1 MASADAPAAA
11 PPPLSSSGRM
21 LILVCAFLGWLFA
34 GVMMAT
40 TQQIS
45 RPAAEDLLTRAGE
58 LEESKFQESQTP
70 ESQADSTSP
79 GESAAEGDT
88 ESALEAWRKGL
99 IGQWF
104 AWYQCAFLFG
114 AATGGLVFGRL
125 GDRFG
130 RKTAM
135 AASIMTYSGMA
146 GLAYFV
152 QTPGQLLVM
161 WFLACTGIGGMWPNG
176 VALVSEAWA
185 GLSRPVVAGL
195 IGTAANI
202 GIFLLSTVASWKAVV
217 PDDWRWVLLIDAGP
231 LLLGVF
237 SLIAVPESPRWLAE
251 RDRVKEAI
259 AAPQSTWEVF
269 RPPLLQI
276 TLVGILLATI
286 PLLGGWGSANW
297 MIPWADEA
305 GVAAEP
311 PNPYLKAQVGQARS
325 FTGVIGSLIGGWVA
339 SMVGRRRMY
348 FLNSLICL
356 FIAQWTFRY
365 IVPTDGSFLFWVA
378 GLGFF
383 SGLYF
388 GWLPLCLPELF
399 QTRVRSTGAG
409 VSFNFG
415 RILTAV
421 TIFASGALMTYFE
434 GDFAAIGRL
443 TSWCFALGML
453 AILFAPDTTHSTL
466 DD

>member
-1 MASADAPAAA
+1 MANADVPAAA
-11 PPPLSSSGRM
+11 PSPLSSSGRM
-21 LILVCAFLGWLFA
+21 LVLVCAFLGWLFA
-34 GVMMAT
+34 GVMLGT
-40 TQQIS
+40 TQQIAK
-45 RPAAEDLLTRAGE
+45 PAAADLLENTGA
-58 LEESKFQESQTP
+58 LSESKFQESQTDTA
-70 ESQADSTSP
+70 ESGDGEKSP
-79 GESAAEGDT
+79 M
-88 ESALEAWRKGL
+88 EAWREGL

-114 AATGGLVFGRL
+114 AAAGGLAFGRL
-125 GDRFG
+125 GDRIG
-130 RKTAM
+130 RTKAM
-135 AASIMTYSGMA
+135 AASILTYSGVA

-202 GIFLLSTVASWKAVV
+202 GIFLISFIASKKAVV

-231 LLLGVF
+231 LVLGIF

-251 RDRVKEAI
+251 RDRAQEPTAQ
-259 AAPQSTWEVF
+259 PQSTWEVF
-269 RPPLLQI
+269 RPPLLQV

-297 MIPWADEA
+297 MIPWADQA
-305 GVAAEP
+305 DP
-311 PNPYLKAQVGQARS
+311 TNPFLKAEVGKYRS

-339 SMVGRRRMY
+339 SIVGRKRTY

-356 FIAQWTFRY
+356 LIAQWTFRAV
-365 IVPTDGSFLFWVA
+365 VPTDASFLYWVA

-421 TIFASGALMTYFE
+421 TIFVSGALMTYFE

-443 TSWCFALGML
+443 TSWVFALGMV
-453 AILFAPDTTHSTL
+453 AILFAPDTTHSSL